1 MMQALFTLDGF
12 TDVEPAPVVREIAFI
27 VMDAFRNPDK
37 PRPAGEVILGEMMR
51 QCVHT
56 HHKSVVRSTADLTVS
71 FFGRC
76 WTRVNYTATP
86 QARKHFL
93 ATMEGLLN
101 AFVAQA
107 EDRGNNT
114 IRSVES
120 YFELRRET
128 IGMGPSYFIGEL
140 HLSIPDEAYYHP
152 VVRELECLA
161 ADMIAMDNVRSSGSS
176 PFARCS
182 LTAA

>member
-12 TDVEPAPVVREIAFI
+12 TDVEPAPVVREIASI
-27 VMDAFRNPDK
+27 VMDALRNPDK

-56 HHKSVVRSTADLTVS
+56 HHKSVVLSTADLTVS

-76 WTRVNYTATP
+76 WTRVSYTATP

-114 IRSVES
+114 IRSVGATS
-120 YFELRRET
+120 SCAGKRSAWAPRT
-128 IGMGPSYFIGEL
+128 
-140 HLSIPDEAYYHP
+140 
-152 VVRELECLA
+152 
-161 ADMIAMDNVRSSGSS
+161 SSGSCIC
-176 PFARCS
+176 PS
-182 LTAA
+182 LTRRIITPSCVSSSASLQT

>member
-76 WTRVNYTATP
+76 WTRVSYTATP
-86 QARKHFL
+86 QAREHFL
-93 ATMEGLLN
+93 ATMEDVLQHKNGIPSWGKSVDEHVALYVDGLGMN
-101 AFVAQA
+101 AMQLTRR
-107 EDRGNNT
+107 DRGLTDPAGRWVRGSDQWNF
-114 IRSVES
+114 ES
-120 YFELRRET
+120 
-128 IGMGPSYFIGEL
+128 
-140 HLSIPDEAYYHP
+140 
-152 VVRELECLA
+152 
-161 ADMIAMDNVRSSGSS
+161 
-176 PFARCS
+176 AR
-182 LTAA
+182 